1 MKTNNIITLLII
13 ALAANACC
21 FLTGCGKDDDTYT
34 ATETTKEERQ
44 HIREGNKLYDDKEYA
59 EAEIE
64 YRKALQANPNSA
76 AAYYNLALSIAH
88 QVSSKDSTEA
98 QEMTARADSMFSLA
112 ASMTKDKKLKAMSY
126 HNMGNLRYETANY
139 APAIEAYK
147 NSLRIDP
154 NDDDTRYNLRMAQLK
169 LQQQQQQQQNNKDNK
184 DNNQNQDQQKNQDN
198 KDKQDNQD
206 KQDQDKQ
213 NQDKQNQDK
222 QDKQDNQDKKDQKQ
236 ENAQSQ
242 PANMDERNIQ
252 QVLKAAQEDEKNVNQ
267 RVNQM
272 LKRQKQKERR
282 ETQNKW

>member
-126 HNMGNLRYETANY
+126 YNMGNLRYETANY

-206 KQDQDKQ
+206 K
-213 NQDKQNQDK
+213 
-222 QDKQDNQDKKDQKQ
+222 KDQKQ